1 MLRCIYSIV
10 LFLILTGFSFIND
23 DGLPTLNS
31 SRIAI
36 TSEALVGLKLTID
49 NDFVIISQSDLLGAN
64 PSSIAADKQALKRLE
79 KVVLDI
85 DSGIH
90 TVIISGPIKP
100 LLRVKF
106 NLTSGQTKYLRLR
119 R

>member
-1 MLRCIYSIV
+1 MLRCIYSIL
-10 LFLILTGFSFIND
+10 LFLILTGFTFINND
-23 DGLPTLNS
+23 DLPILDS
-31 SRIAI
+31 SRIVI

-49 NDFVIISQSDLLGAN
+49 NDFAIISQGDLLGAN
-64 PSSIAADKQALKRLE
+64 SSSIIADKQVHKRLE

-90 TVIISGPIKP
+90 TVIISDPIKP
-100 LLRVKF
+100 VLRVKF
-106 NLTSGQTKYLRLR
+106 DLNSGQTKYLRLR

>member
-10 LFLILTGFSFIND
+10 LFLILTGFSFINND
-23 DGLPTLNS
+23 DLPTLNS
-31 SRIAI
+31 SRIVI

-64 PSSIAADKQALKRLE
+64 PSSITADKQALKRLE

-90 TVIISGPIKP
+90 TVIISDPIKP
-100 LLRVKF
+100 IFRVTLISRQGITKF
-106 NLTSGQTKYLRLR
+106 LRLR